1 MVDNARGIDSQLLWE
16 ANKDYLHRMKS
27 RGVDIVYDAP
37 LDNLFV
43 EIGGP
48 KEALSEHVVDNIMVR
63 VEPDTLEIVG
73 VEILE
78 FFSDF
83 LPSNRLF
90 EESIHN
96 MGFVKGVDSRQSMTK
111 SSNGYLDF
119 LEAVFPL
126 LVQSIGGRS
135 KR

>member
-27 RGVDIVYDAP
+27 QGVDIVYDAP
-37 LDNLFV
+37 LDTLIV

-78 FFSDF
+78 FFSDC
-83 LPSNRLF
+83 LPSNRLI

>member
-27 RGVDIVYDAP
+27 QGVDIVYDAP
-37 LDNLFV
+37 LDTLFV

-96 MGFVKGVDSRQSMTK
+96 MGFVRAWT
-111 SSNGYLDF
+111 LDR
-119 LEAVFPL
+119 V
-126 LVQSIGGRS
+126 
-135 KR
+135 

>member
-1 MVDNARGIDSQLLWE
+1 
-16 ANKDYLHRMKS
+16 MKS
-27 RGVDIVYDAP
+27 QGVDIVYDAP
-37 LDNLFV
+37 LDTLFV